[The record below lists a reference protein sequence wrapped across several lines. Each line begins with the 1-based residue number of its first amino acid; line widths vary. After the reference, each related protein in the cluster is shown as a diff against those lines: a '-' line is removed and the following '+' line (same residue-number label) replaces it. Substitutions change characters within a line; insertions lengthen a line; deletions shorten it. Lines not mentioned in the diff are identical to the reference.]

1 MNTLNASIGSII
13 ESLPELALYHAR
25 TSDTYKTLDQSALSL
40 VAASDFIHESGEAV
54 ELGCFGSIVFP
65 FTQMGAVSTLDL
77 FGLDEL
83 IIFAFYW
90 ANRDLYRKSADIGA
104 NLGLHSIL
112 MNKCGWQVTA
122 YEPDPG
128 HAARLLQNLKLN
140 NSAMVTLVEA
150 AVSDKIGTL
159 EFVRVLGNT
168 TSSHLA
174 EAKQNAYGDLE
185 KFPVKVEAISKIM
198 EEVDFVKMDAEGQE
212 KTIILGTETKHWENT
227 DMIVEIGSEENAVAI
242 FDHLQKIGVRAF
254 AQKLGW
260 LEVMSSDDMPTHYT
274 QGSLFLTQKSK
285 MHWG

>member
-1 MNTLNASIGSII
+1 MTTPNASIGSII
-13 ESLPELALYHAR
+13 DSLPELASHHAR
-25 TSDTYKTLDQSALSL
+25 TSDTYKTLDQSALAL

-54 ELGCFGSIVFP
+54 ELGRFGRIVFP

-90 ANRDLYRKSADIGA
+90 ANRDRYRKSADIGA

-112 MNKCGWQVTA
+112 MGKCGWQVTA
-122 YEPDPG
+122 FEPDPD
-128 HAARLLQNLKLN
+128 HATHLLHNLELN
-140 NSAMVTLVEA
+140 NSATVTLVEA
-150 AVSDKIGTL
+150 AVSDKRGTL

-174 EAKQNAYGDLE
+174 EAKDNAYGDLE
-185 KFPVKVEAISKIM
+185 KFPVTVEAIAEIM
-198 EEVDFVKMDAEGQE
+198 EVVEFVKMDAEGQE
-212 KTIILGTETKHWENT
+212 KTIILGTETKHWQNT
-227 DMIVEIGSEENAVAI
+227 DMIVEIGTEENAVAI
-242 FDHLQKIGVRAF
+242 YDHLQKIGVRAF

-260 LEVMSSDDMPTHYT
+260 AEVMSLNDMPTHYT

-285 MHWG
+285 MFWG

>member
-1 MNTLNASIGSII
+1 MNTPNASIGSII
-13 ESLPELALYHAR
+13 ESLPELASHHAR

-40 VAASDFIHESGEAV
+40 VAASGFIHESGEAV
-54 ELGCFGSIVFP
+54 ELGGFGSIEFP

-90 ANRDLYRKSADIGA
+90 ANRDRYRKSADIGA

-112 MNKCGWQVTA
+112 MGKCGWQVTA
-122 YEPDPG
+122 YEPDPD
-128 HAARLLQNLKLN
+128 HATRLLHNLKLN
-140 NSAMVTLVEA
+140 NSATVTLVEA
-150 AVSDKIGTL
+150 AVSDKLGTL

-174 EAKQNAYGDLE
+174 EAKDNAYGELE
-185 KFPVKVEAISKIM
+185 TFPVTVEAIAEIM
-198 EEVDFVKMDAEGQE
+198 EVVEFVKMDAEGQE
-212 KTIILGTETKHWENT
+212 KTIILGTETKHWQNT
-227 DMIVEIGSEENAVAI
+227 DMIVEIGTERNAVAI
-242 FDHLQKIGVRAF
+242 YDHLQKIGVRAF

-260 LEVMSSDDMPTHYT
+260 AEVMSLGDMPTHYT

-285 MHWG
+285 MFWG